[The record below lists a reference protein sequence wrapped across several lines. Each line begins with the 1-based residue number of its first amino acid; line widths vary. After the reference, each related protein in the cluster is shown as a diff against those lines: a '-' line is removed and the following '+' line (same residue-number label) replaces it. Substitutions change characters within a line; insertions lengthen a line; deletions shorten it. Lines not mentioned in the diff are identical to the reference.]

1 CRRAEKPAG
10 SAGEPAGLVDAGHSL
25 PEGLVRRLGARD
37 ELIEIRIT
45 IDPPPLRCDKWS
57 LVAGRLRLETKRL
70 LDRGP
75 HVIRSHHAAP
85 GHDNDNQ
92 ENGNTAKPADKEAE
106 GGSRVR
112 LS

>member
-25 PEGLVRRLGARD
+25 PDGLVRRLGALD

-45 IDPPPLRCDKWS
+45 IELPPLPCDRWS
-57 LVAGRLRLETKRL
+57 LRAGRLRLETKRL
-70 LDRGP
+70 LDGGP

-85 GHDNDNQ
+85 GHDTDNQ
-92 ENGNTAKPADKEAE
+92 ERGNSAKAADKMEE
-106 GGSRVR
+106 GGTM
-112 LS
+112 